1 MTAIHVTLL
10 PAEDRCEGV
19 EVSLLELYYLTLIG
33 AHPVPLSPELG
44 RLPRVI
50 HRDLVI
56 GKRLAEMGQSRVW
69 LTTAGR
75 DRLDR
80 ACDSFEPAI
89 DLEGLLLLA
98 AAEVNQHLPLRWVS
112 AWAHVVVEILARK
125 GLLTVEHHRG
135 EPIYYPTDLGSSRVR
150 FAMGGG

>member
-10 PAEDRCEGV
+10 PAEHRCDGV
-19 EVSLLELYYLTLIG
+19 EVSLLELYYLALIG

-44 RLPRVI
+44 RLPSVI
-50 HRDLVI
+50 HRDLVV

-75 DRLDR
+75 DRLAR
-80 ACDSFEPAI
+80 ACDAFEPANA
-89 DLEGLLLLA
+89 LEGLLLLA

-112 AWAHVVVEILARK
+112 AWAHVVVKCLARDR
-125 GLLTVEHHRG
+125 LLTVEQHHG
-135 EPIYYPTDLGSSRVR
+135 EAIYYPTDLGSSRVR
-150 FAMGGG
+150 FALGGG